1 MTRLQMLLGYARA
14 AARTTLRRVRHGPLR
29 PGWSHGVETF
39 VAFMRGLPLMRDVPV
54 IQATR
59 KLMDELAPSSPAQ
72 KQVEFSRV
80 DAGGVSALWVTPKE
94 GAGET
99 VLLYL
104 HGGGYVLGSARSY
117 RATTSGL
124 AVGTG
129 VRVLVP
135 DYRLAPEHPY
145 PAALEDALA
154 VWRWLR
160 SSGVEASRVVV
171 AGDSAGGGLTLALLR
186 ALVEAGEPLPAGAVL
201 LSPWVDLSCAAASH
215 VDNAPYDMLTRE
227 GLLEW
232 ARFYAG
238 ALDLAD
244 PRVSPLHASPRG
256 LPPLYV
262 QVGGVE
268 LFRDAVCQFAERARA
283 EGIPVTLDSYED
295 MPHVPC
301 GLAAMSPRGREAF
314 DKAVQAVR
322 RMLEGA
328 APAVAPK
335 KAAG

>member
-1 MTRLQMLLGYARA
+1 M
-14 AARTTLRRVRHGPLR
+14 
-29 PGWSHGVETF
+29 
-39 VAFMRGLPLMRDVPV
+39 
-54 IQATR
+54 
-59 KLMDELAPSSPAQ
+59 
-72 KQVEFSRV
+72 
-80 DAGGVSALWVTPKE
+80 WVTPKA

-104 HGGGYVLGSARSY
+104 HGGGYVLGSAQSY
-117 RATTSGL
+117 RATSSGL

-154 VWRWLR
+154 AWRWLR
-160 SSGVEASRVVV
+160 STGVEPSRVVV
-171 AGDSAGGGLTLALLR
+171 AGDSAGGGLALALMG
-186 ALVEAGEPLPAGAVL
+186 ALVEAGEAPPAGAVL
-201 LSPWVDLSCAAASH
+201 LSPWVDLACEAASH

-227 GLLEW
+227 ALLEW
-232 ARFYAG
+232 SRFYAG
-238 ALDLAD
+238 ALELAD
-244 PRVSPLHASPRG
+244 PRISPLHASLRG

-283 EGIPVTLDSYED
+283 AGVPVTLDLYED

-314 DKAVQAVR
+314 ARTVAAVR

-328 APAVAPK
+328 GPAVASTQ
-335 KAAG
+335 AVG